1 MPAMIALPSS
11 CERALLERFLR
22 AEAMALWAV
31 RAAQTRNLPR
41 HVQTF
46 LQRHE
51 TDEQDHLRRFEAM
64 LDRTSQR
71 PPALPSVPSQWEAL
85 AVHLFG
91 YEALGLEFARLLA
104 TIRPDLSEILDDE
117 LVHVGFFEKELS
129 LILAG
134 GETRADRTRDTA
146 RVWWKKLPRTLDR
159 YLRDESLAPYRTELR
174 RHILSAIDMRFTALG
189 LLPQPTAG
197 TNR

>member
-1 MPAMIALPSS
+1 MIALPAI

-31 RAAQTRNLPR
+31 RAAQTRDLPR

-46 LQRHE
+46 LQHHE

-64 LDRTSQR
+64 LDSTSQR

-91 YEALGLEFARLLA
+91 YEALGLEFAKLLA

-134 GETRADRTRDTA
+134 GETRADRARDTA
-146 RVWWKKLPRTLDR
+146 RTWWKKLPRTLDR

-174 RHILSAIDMRFTALG
+174 RHILLAIENRFTALG
-189 LLPQPTAG
+189 LLV
-197 TNR
+197 